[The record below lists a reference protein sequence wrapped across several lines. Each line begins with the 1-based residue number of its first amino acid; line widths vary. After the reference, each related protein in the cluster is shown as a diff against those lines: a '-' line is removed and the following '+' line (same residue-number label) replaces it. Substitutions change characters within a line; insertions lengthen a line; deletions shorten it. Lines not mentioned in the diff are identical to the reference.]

1 MGESKAE
8 KLGGSL
14 IAQASIR
21 ACHDTCLTAKGGGGW
36 GFGRADQE
44 LAIEEA
50 WVRVIERHFA
60 ERLEGEEY
68 DEN

>member
-1 MGESKAE
+1 MGESKTE
-8 KLGGSL
+8 ELGRSL
-14 IAQASIR
+14 IAQASIG
-21 ACHDTCLTAKGGGGW
+21 ACHDTCLTPEGSGRWSLGW
-36 GFGRADQE
+36 ADQE